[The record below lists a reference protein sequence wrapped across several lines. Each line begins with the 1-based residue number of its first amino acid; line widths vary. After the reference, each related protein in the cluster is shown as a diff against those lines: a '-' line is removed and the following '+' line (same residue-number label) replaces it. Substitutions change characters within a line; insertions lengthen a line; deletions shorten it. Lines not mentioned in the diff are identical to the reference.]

1 MNPRMSTHNPVYGS
15 PTGRLAPHETL
26 ELHELL
32 ILKTTSLVKMKE
44 TVAKVVDPQLQQL
57 YLHQIYVT
65 QLQIVELMSLL
76 ENRPILP

>member
-1 MNPRMSTHNPVYGS
+1 MTTHNPVYGS

-32 ILKTTSLVKMKE
+32 VLKTTQLVKMKD
-44 TVAKVVDPQLQQL
+44 TVAKVADPQLQQL
-57 YLHQIYVT
+57 YLQQIHVT
-65 QLQIVELMSLL
+65 QLQIVELMNLL

>member
-1 MNPRMSTHNPVYGS
+1 MTTHSPVYGS

-32 ILKTTSLVKMKE
+32 VLKTTAHVKMKE
-44 TVAKVVDPQLQQL
+44 TVAKVADPQLQQL
-57 YLHQIYVT
+57 YLQQIHVT
-65 QLQIVELMSLL
+65 QLQIVELMNLL

>member
-1 MNPRMSTHNPVYGS
+1 MTHNPVYGS

-32 ILKTTSLVKMKE
+32 VLKTTSLVKMKE
-44 TVAKVVDPQLQQL
+44 TVAKVVDPHLRQL
-57 YLHQIYVT
+57 YLQQINAT
-65 QLQIVELMSLL
+65 QQQIVELMNLL